1 MHGLGTL
8 MNVGLLVGGGIV
20 GLLGRSRIKPRMQ
33 ETLMVGT
40 GIAIMFMSMGSV
52 MAKMLQVNATGGLD
66 SVGSMMMI
74 VSIAGGGVIGE
85 IIDLNGYIERFGT
98 WLREKTGNARDK
110 DFINAFV
117 SATCTVCIGA
127 MAVVGSIQD
136 GISGDWSILLA
147 KGVLDAII
155 VCVMAAS
162 MGKGC
167 VFSAIPVALFQGT
180 ITLLAALAGPP
191 TSPTWATCSSS
202 ASASTWCGTRASVW
216 PTSCP
221 HSSSPASGPRERAW
235 PEKTHAPSSRPQTPA
250 GPTAARAES
259 PLPRALPQRTSLPP
273 RPDWSSARSSAARC
287 GARPFP

>member
-20 GLLGRSRIKPRMQ
+20 GLVGRSRIKPRMQ

-52 MAKMLQVNATGGLD
+52 MAKMLQVNAAGSLD
-66 SVGSMMMI
+66 AVGSMMMI

-85 IIDLNGYIERFGT
+85 VIDLNGYIERFGT

-180 ITLLAALAGPP
+180 ITLLAALAGPFM
-191 TSPTWATCSSS
+191 TETALSNLSYVGNVLIFCV
-202 ASASTWCGTRASVW
+202 GVNMVW
-216 PTSCP
+216 DKGIRVANLL
-221 HSSSPASGPRERAW
+221 PALIIAGLW
-235 PEKTHAPSSRPQTPA
+235 P
-250 GPTAARAES
+250 
-259 PLPRALPQRTSLPP
+259 
-273 RPDWSSARSSAARC
+273 
-287 GARPFP
+287 

>member
-1 MHGLGTL
+1 
-8 MNVGLLVGGGIV
+8 
-20 GLLGRSRIKPRMQ
+20 
-33 ETLMVGT
+33 MVGT

-52 MAKMLQVNATGGLD
+52 MAKMLQVNAAGSLD
-66 SVGSMMMI
+66 AVGSMMMI

-85 IIDLNGYIERFGT
+85 VIDLNGYIERFGT

-180 ITLLAALAGPP
+180 ITLLAALAGPFM
-191 TSPTWATCSSS
+191 TETALSNLSYVGNVLIFCV
-202 ASASTWCGTRASVW
+202 GVNMVW
-216 PTSCP
+216 DKGIRVANLL
-221 HSSSPASGPRERAW
+221 PALVIAGLW
-235 PEKTHAPSSRPQTPA
+235 P
-250 GPTAARAES
+250 
-259 PLPRALPQRTSLPP
+259 
-273 RPDWSSARSSAARC
+273 
-287 GARPFP
+287 